1 MWVSVYRLPES
12 NRYEHHCSRDFKSLV
27 STYFTKA
34 AFFIEVNIR
43 RISCFLKLVQT
54 LFDQIIQKFIVVGG
68 EIL

>member
-1 MWVSVYRLPES
+1 
-12 NRYEHHCSRDFKSLV
+12 
-27 STYFTKA
+27 
-34 AFFIEVNIR
+34 VNIR